1 MQDDN
6 KPQKSAVHFP
16 PIDLSAPKDARPVT
30 QGTGFLVGEDKIKF
44 MAAMSHEEVAKR
56 TRRVYMAPYLTY
68 NTAGDLYGAMRG
80 VGDVAII
87 GAGPSLVDNLDQ
99 IREWQKPENGV
110 ILLTLNNAHNFLLEH
125 GIKPDIA
132 VIIESREH
140 AAAYIDPVDDVSY
153 LVGSSVHDATLRKF
167 FGVSHNTHIWHPI
180 QDDEHRAQIAALNKT
195 FTRRKIPGVSGGT
208 SVMIRMMD
216 FLVAFMGARRLRF
229 IGCDSSARDREMH
242 ALKKAHSEPLITA
255 QIQDRK
261 GNQLRRKYTT
271 THSMYRQAGEFW
283 MFVDARAKEVRAG
296 TLNAFEIMFYGR
308 GLLPDWAA
316 LHNFHVD
323 SVAIK
328 KELEDEGFEQKVL
341 FNDTV
346 DLSTEIILTAIT
358 FGGAADTTGIG
369 RPDGHPAAD
378 DQRVGEQGADA
389 AS

>member
-1 MQDDN
+1 MQDDD
-6 KPQKSAVHFP
+6 KPTASVEMVPLNASQP
-16 PIDLSAPKDARPVT
+16 DGARRVT
-30 QGTGFLVGEDKIKF
+30 QNTGFLVGEEKIKF
-44 MAAMSHEEVAKR
+44 MAAMSKEELTRR

-80 VGDVAII
+80 VGDVAVI

-125 GIKPDIA
+125 GIRPDIS

-180 QDDEHRAQIAALNKT
+180 QDDKHRAQIAALNKT

-229 IGCDSSARDREMH
+229 IGCDSSAKDGAMH
-242 ALKKAHSEPLITA
+242 ALKKAHKERLIVV
-255 QIQDRK
+255 QIQDQK

-328 KELEDEGFEQKVL
+328 KELEDEGFEPKVL
-341 FNDTV
+341 FSNPV
-346 DLSTEIILTAIT
+346 DLSTEVCLTTLA
-358 FGGAADTTGIG
+358 FPSGVNTTGIG
-369 RPDGHPAAD
+369 RPDGNTAAD
-378 DQRVGEQGADA
+378 DQRVGEQRPDTT
-389 AS
+389 S